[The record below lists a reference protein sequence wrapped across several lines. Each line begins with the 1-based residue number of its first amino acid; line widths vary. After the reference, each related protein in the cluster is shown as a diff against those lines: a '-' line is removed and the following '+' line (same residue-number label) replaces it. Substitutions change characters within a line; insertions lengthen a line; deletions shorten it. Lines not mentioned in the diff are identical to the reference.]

1 MLELSVQTN
10 RKSLFYHPDLIRI
23 KSILQIQPGREMS
36 DTGSASLHMGG
47 GGDPELLIPDP
58 DRIRNKTKP
67 TTRFGFRLVWF

>member
-1 MLELSVQTN
+1 MYRS
-10 RKSLFYHPDLIRI
+10 SPDE
-23 KSILQIQPGREMS
+23 KMS
-36 DTGSASLHMGG
+36 DTGSASLHMGVGGG

>member
-1 MLELSVQTN
+1 MYRS
-10 RKSLFYHPDLIRI
+10 SPDE
-23 KSILQIQPGREMS
+23 KMS